1 MTTTTASPV
10 FNTLSLHRIASVT
23 IGRPSTHAVDDR
35 TYTVNS
41 IIIKNEDGQ
50 TFTISV
56 FSSPDEKIIFNLP
69 AFTTATTV

>member
-1 MTTTTASPV
+1 MTTTARPV
-10 FNTLSLHRIASVT
+10 LDTLSLHRVASVT
-23 IGRPSTHAVDDR
+23 IRPRTSHDVDDR
-35 TYTVNS
+35 TYSVNS

-56 FSSPDEKIIFNLP
+56 FSSPDEEIAFNLP